1 MIRRSLVTA
10 TLALTIAA
18 GVAAPAQAQAQPVPG
33 SSIFDVVL
41 PKQLLDLADQLGIM
55 IPAEFR
61 PDETPA
67 QTAEIRARLKSAT
80 EKHLTEM
87 GHKPNDR
94 AAEIA
99 QEWANQAAGGQVV
112 FHGNAG
118 DGITHLDKGSG
129 NVYRLT
135 PQQAEEHINWLER
148 KPNEFPHGQ
157 GFGVATTAKGGYI
170 YLAEYFLN

>member
-10 TLALTIAA
+10 TLALTIAT
-18 GVAAPAQAQAQPVPG
+18 GVAAPAQAQIPPG
-33 SSIFDVVL
+33 SSTFDVVL
-41 PKQLLDLADQLGIM
+41 PKQLLDLADRLGIM
-55 IPAEFR
+55 IPAQFR
-61 PDETPA
+61 PDDTPA
-67 QTAEIRARLKSAT
+67 QTAEIRGRLKSVT

-99 QEWANQAAGGQVV
+99 QEWANQAANGQVV

-129 NVYRLT
+129 NIYRLT
-135 PQQAEEHINWLER
+135 PQQAEDHINWLNR

-170 YLAEYFLN
+170 YLAEYFLS

>member
-10 TLALTIAA
+10 SLALTITT
-18 GVAAPAQAQAQPVPG
+18 GLAAPVHAQTLPSGSTDTIVVP
-33 SSIFDVVL
+33 
-41 PKQLLDLADQLGIM
+41 KELLDLADRLNIM
-55 IPAEFR
+55 IPAQFR

-67 QTAEIRARLKSAT
+67 QTAEVRARLKAAT

-99 QEWANQAAGGQVV
+99 QEWANQAANGQVI

-135 PQQAEEHINWLER
+135 PAQAEEHIAWLDR